1 MRKKAITAVAF
12 LCAASLLTACG
23 GGGVTIKTLKDTKV
37 EKYVTLPDYKNLEVQ
52 EPTKMEVTDDYVKSY
67 IHSRIDA
74 VDAMHELIGTVENGD
89 VLNIDYAGTID
100 GTAFAGGTAKA
111 QLLEIGSGSFIAGFE
126 DGLVGVKVGDTKEL
140 SLKFPDN
147 YGSTELAGKDCI
159 FVVKVNYKLAKLT
172 DGNVAL
178 VDEGY
183 DSAQAYQ
190 DDARNMIAEYVDYQ
204 YKTEL
209 ENAIAT
215 SLVAGAEYKEVP
227 KSLVD
232 DYRTSLREDF
242 EKAAEAE
249 GITLEAYMS
258 NTYGVAADA
267 LESEFDAIAL
277 RCAKE
282 GLAIQAV
289 ANAEGFSI
297 SEEELNTA
305 IANYTA
311 AGNAEDDLDKDM
323 IRVNL
328 LYQKVYDLLMKS
340 YVE

>member
-1 MRKKAITAVAF
+1 MKKKIMTMTALACIF
-12 LCAASLLTACG
+12 SLLTACG

-37 EKYVTLPDYKNLEVQ
+37 EKYVTLPDYKNLEIQ
-52 EPTKMEVTDDYVKSY
+52 EPAKMEVTDAYVNSY

-74 VDAMHELIGTVENGD
+74 VSALHELIGTVENGD

-147 YGSTELAGKDCI
+147 YGNTELAGKDCI

-172 DGNVAL
+172 DENVAL

-190 DDARNMIAEYVDYQ
+190 DDARKMIEEYAEYQ
-204 YKTEL
+204 YTKEL

-215 SLVAGAEYKEVP
+215 SLVMGAAYKEVP
-227 KSLVD
+227 KSLVN

-242 EKAAEAE
+242 ETVAGEE
-249 GITLEAYMS
+249 GITLEAYMA
-258 NTYGVAADA
+258 NTYGVAADS

-297 SEEELNTA
+297 SEDELNQA
-305 IANYTA
+305 IVDYTE
-311 AGNAEDDLDKDM
+311 AGSAEDQMDKDM

-328 LYQKVYDLLMKS
+328 LYQKVYDLLMEPYKG
-340 YVE
+340 